1 MKEAGDRPDP
11 NALLAAAKAESAG
24 RLKVFLGAAPGV
36 GKTYAMLEAARAR
49 KAEGVDV
56 VAGIVETHGREGT
69 ASQLGD
75 LEVLP
80 RKQLTYRGRLIDEFD
95 IDAALARRPALLL
108 IDELAHTNVAG
119 SRHPKRYQDVDELLA
134 AGIDVWTTLN
144 VQHLE
149 SLNDI
154 VARITTV
161 RVQETLPDSVLERA
175 DAIELVDLTPDD
187 LIKRLNEGKIYK
199 GASAER
205 AADNFFRP
213 GNLTALRE
221 LALRRTAERVDDQM
235 VGLMLRQ
242 AIPGPW
248 PAGERILA
256 CVSAWPDPAPIV
268 RAARRLADQLGA
280 KWMAVNFETPHHASL
295 DESAKAS
302 IAEALRLAERLGG
315 EARIVPTSDVV
326 AEILD
331 LARGQNITQIVI
343 GKTRRPRWR
352 EWLSRSLV
360 HELIRANDAVG
371 VHIVPSEGHSVRER
385 LAAALKVRLALRVA
399 RGPRPFIEA
408 SLAVGVATLLCW
420 GLRLQ
425 FDTPNIEPILLL
437 TSIIYTA
444 VRFGLSPSL
453 YASLLATL
461 AFDFFFVEPYFTLT
475 VGDPRDILALA
486 IFVVVSVL
494 LSSQASRVREQ
505 ATDARRRFRTTAALY
520 DFARKLAAATALD
533 DLVWIVAHQVAT
545 MLGVGTVV
553 LLTLDDKLVV
563 RGGYPPEDDLPAG
576 DWAAAHWAR
585 DKSEKAG
592 LGSNTLPSA
601 ERLYIPMRTAAGA
614 VGVLGIRPP
623 KDMPLD
629 PDTDRLLDALADQA
643 AIAIGRMNL
652 DNQMREAKVLA
663 ESEKL
668 RAALLSSISHDLG
681 TPLSTITGAV
691 STLRADSTGLG
702 EVGRRQ
708 LLDVIHE
715 ESDRLARFVG
725 NLLDMTRLEGGALIL
740 RRDWTDPRE
749 LAGTAVARLKKRL
762 PSREINVAAVGVLPL
777 LRIDPT
783 LLGQALYNLLDNAAK
798 YSPEGSPISIK
809 IEATSSKV
817 RFVIEDRG
825 GGIPLN
831 ELDRVFDK
839 FYRVRGKQDGRW
851 GDRQI
856 AGTGLGLAICRG
868 LVEAHGGSVRL
879 ESPVAD
885 GYGTR
890 AIVELPV
897 DLQPD
902 QARPEP
908 R

>member
-1 MKEAGDRPDP
+1 MTNADDRPDP
-11 NALLAAAKAESAG
+11 NALLAAAKAEGSG

-36 GKTYAMLEAARAR
+36 GKTYAMLEAAQAR
-49 KAEGVDV
+49 KAEGIDV
-56 VAGIVETHGREGT
+56 VAGIIETHGRDGT
-69 ASQLGD
+69 AGKLDGF
-75 LEVLP
+75 EVLAR
-80 RKQLTYRGRLIDEFD
+80 RKLAHRGREIDEFD
-95 IDAALARRPALLL
+95 IDTALARRPGLLL
-108 IDELAHTNVAG
+108 VDELAHTNAPG
-119 SRHPKRYQDVDELLA
+119 SRHPKRYQDVEELLA

-154 VARITTV
+154 VAKITGV

-187 LIKRLNEGKIYK
+187 LIKRLKEGKIYK
-199 GASAER
+199 GANAER
-205 AADNFFRP
+205 AADHFFRP

-256 CVSAWPDPAPIV
+256 CISAFPDPAPIV
-268 RAARRLADQLGA
+268 RAARRLADQIGA

-295 DESAKAS
+295 DETAKTR
-302 IAEALRLAERLGG
+302 IADALKLADRLGG
-315 EARIVPTSDVV
+315 EARVIPTSDVV

-352 EWLSRSLV
+352 EWFGRSLV

-371 VHIVPSEGHSVRER
+371 VHIVPSDGPSVRER
-385 LAAALKVRLALRVA
+385 LTAALRVRLAARAA

-408 SLAVGVATLLCW
+408 TGAVFVAAGLCW
-420 GLRLQ
+420 LLRMQ
-425 FDTPNIEPILLL
+425 FDTPNVEPILLL

-461 AFDFFFVEPYFTLT
+461 VFDFFFVEPYLTLT
-475 VGDPRDILALA
+475 IGDPRDILALA
-486 IFVVVSVL
+486 IFVVIAVL

-520 DFARKLAAATALD
+520 DFARKLAAAAALD

-553 LLTLDDKLVV
+553 LLGHDGRLVV

-585 DKSEKAG
+585 DKGEPAG
-592 LGSNTLPSA
+592 LGSGTLPSA
-601 ERLYIPMRTAAGA
+601 ERLYVPMRTAAGP

-623 KDMPLD
+623 KDKSLD
-629 PDTDRLLDALADQA
+629 PDARRLLDALADQA

-652 DNQMREAKVLA
+652 DAEMREAKVLA

-681 TPLSTITGAV
+681 TPLATITGAV
-691 STLRADSTGLG
+691 STLRTGSGLN
-702 EVGRRQ
+702 EAARCQ
-708 LLDVIHE
+708 LLEAIHE

-725 NLLDMTRLEGGALIL
+725 NLLDMTRLEGGALLL
-740 RRDWTDPRE
+740 RRDWADPRE
-749 LAGTAVARLKKRL
+749 LVGTAVARLRKRL
-762 PSREINVAAVGVLPL
+762 PAREVRISAAPGLPL
-777 LRIDPT
+777 LRVDPT

-798 YSPEGSPISIK
+798 YTPDGMPIAVTISVAGSRLRI
-809 IEATSSKV
+809 A
-817 RFVIEDRG
+817 IEDHGRG
-825 GGIPLN
+825 VPATDL
-831 ELDRVFDK
+831 ERVFDK
-839 FYRVRGKQDGRW
+839 FYRVRGGQDGRW

-879 ESPVAD
+879 ESPISD

-890 AIVELPV
+890 ATVDLPV
-897 DLQPD
+897 DPQPD
-902 QARPEP
+902 DARPEP